1 MKTVSAAATAGMWVG
16 LERLLGQGT
25 GAPWQAAAI
34 TGVIVM
40 AVAMTALLGLRE
52 TYGVDLDYEEV

>member
-1 MKTVSAAATAGMWVG
+1 
-16 LERLLGQGT
+16 
-25 GAPWQAAAI
+25 
-34 TGVIVM
+34 VM

>member
-1 MKTVSAAATAGMWVG
+1 VG
-16 LERLLGQGT
+16 LERLLGQSD
-25 GAPWQAAAI
+25 GAPWKAAAI
-34 TGVIVM
+34 TGAIVM